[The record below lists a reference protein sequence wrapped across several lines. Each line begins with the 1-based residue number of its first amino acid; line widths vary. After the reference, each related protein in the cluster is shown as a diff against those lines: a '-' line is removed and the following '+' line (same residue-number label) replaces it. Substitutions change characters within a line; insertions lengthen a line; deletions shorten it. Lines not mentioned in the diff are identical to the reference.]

1 MPSFD
6 FQVNK
11 NDLSTHRL
19 IHPLPTSL
27 SAGQVRLS
35 IERFALTANN
45 ITYGVAGDMI
55 GYWQFFPAENNWGR
69 IPVWV
74 SPPLPN
80 QIAMIS
86 KQAPAFTVITPCQA
100 NWL

>member
-19 IHPLPTSL
+19 IHPLPASL

-69 IPVWV
+69 IPVWGV
-74 SPPLPN
+74 
-80 QIAMIS
+80 A
-86 KQAPAFTVITPCQA
+86 TVAESNCDDIE
-100 NWL
+100 LSLIHI